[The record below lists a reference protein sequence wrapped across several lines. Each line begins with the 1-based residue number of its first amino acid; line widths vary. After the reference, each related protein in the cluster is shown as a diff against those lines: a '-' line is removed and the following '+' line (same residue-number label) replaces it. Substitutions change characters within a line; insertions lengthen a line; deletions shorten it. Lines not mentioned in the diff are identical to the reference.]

1 MGMRNFP
8 RTLPDGIGAGQSPE
22 DYLHRVLAGMKEAI
36 PRSHDSEMTVPSEQA
51 FSDAHE
57 FISRLNLNG
66 CAMPEIELIGDGEI
80 NFSWERDDNNLQITL
95 GFYGTGKYSCFARRD
110 GRAPIYADDIPASAG
125 LREDIR
131 ALIRG

>member
-1 MGMRNFP
+1 MGMRNFS
-8 RTLPDGIGAGQSPE
+8 RTLPDGIGTGQSPE

-57 FISRLNLNG
+57 FISCLDLNG

-80 NFSWERDDNNLQITL
+80 NFSWERDDGNLQIAL

-110 GRAPIYADDIPASAG
+110 ARAPIYADDIPASAG
-125 LREDIR
+125 LREDIQ
-131 ALIRG
+131 ALLRG